1 VEIASSI
8 GTRVTQERT
17 AFLPREKS
25 KVIVEAPLPTE
36 EPPPEVFSLSDDGL
50 KIYRKVRTRNRDSHA
65 TVFKVVEQRRPN
77 ERSLGNIVDQAF
89 LRSSEWPA
97 QGNTEAGEEVRTAD
111 VFSGCGAM
119 SLGVWE
125 ACRAVGKL
133 MRPVLAVDSNPDTLN
148 VYKKNFPCVTA
159 KHEDIRQLLDSPL
172 GARPSASEQR
182 LVELAGRIDLL
193 LGGPPCQGHSDLN
206 NHTRRIDAKNQLYE
220 RMARFAE
227 LVRPMHL
234 IIENVPAVLRDKR
247 NVVNA
252 TVEAL
257 RKVGYNLGHG
267 IVELSSLGVPQRR
280 RRHIL
285 VASLAQDV
293 CLDSMIPRY
302 QRSVPTVKWAIAD
315 LRSNVAETLF
325 DTMSTPTPRNRE
337 RIEYLF
343 SHGCY
348 DLPDSQRPDCH
359 RLFEHTYRSVYGRL
373 QWDKPAQTI
382 TSGFGC
388 MGQGRFVHPAEK
400 RTITPHEAA
409 RLQFIPDFFSFDG
422 VTSRTALAQ
431 MIGNAVPP
439 KLTYVVALELIR

>member
-1 VEIASSI
+1 MGASLPFAQQSPETFCLREDGRKI
-8 GTRVTQERT
+8 VRT
-17 AFLPREKS
+17 
-25 KVIVEAPLPTE
+25 
-36 EPPPEVFSLSDDGL
+36 
-50 KIYRKVRTRNRDSHA
+50 VRTRDGNSHS
-65 TVFKVVEQRRPN
+65 TTIEINGDPVRTSDPGSVGL
-77 ERSLGNIVDQAF
+77 RSVADRAF
-89 LRSSEWPA
+89 LRSKGWPLL
-97 QGNTEAGEEVRTAD
+97 EAAENKEEIRTAD

-119 SLGVWE
+119 SLGAWE

-133 MRPVLAVDSNPDTLN
+133 MRPVVAIDSNPDAL
-148 VYKKNFPCVTA
+148 KLFKQNFPCGNAWQENITN
-159 KHEDIRQLLDSPL
+159 LLDSPM
-172 GARPSASEQR
+172 GARSSASERR

-206 NHTRRIDAKNQLYE
+206 NHTRRTDAKNQLYE

-227 LVRPMHL
+227 VVAPTHV

-247 NVVNA
+247 RVVDV

-257 RKVGYNLGHG
+257 RKLGYKLDHG
-267 IVELSSLGVPQRR
+267 IVELSSLGVAQRR
-280 RRHIL
+280 RRHVL
-285 VASLAQDV
+285 VASLDQPV
-293 CLDSMIPRY
+293 CLHEMIHKYDCP
-302 QRSVPTVKWAIAD
+302 VPTVEWAIAD
-315 LRSNVAETLF
+315 LASDEHNNLL
-325 DTMSTPTPRNRE
+325 DTPSASDSRNLK

-343 SHGCY
+343 SHGAY

-373 QWDKPAQTI
+373 HWDKPAQTI

-388 MGQGRFVHPAEK
+388 MGQGRFVHPSEK

-422 VTSRTALAQ
+422 VGSRTALAQ
-431 MIGNAVPP
+431 IIGNAVPP

>member
-1 VEIASSI
+1 MRNGDSSSTSFEIS
-8 GTRVTQERT
+8 GKRVPQ
-17 AFLPREKS
+17 S
-25 KVIVEAPLPTE
+25 
-36 EPPPEVFSLSDDGL
+36 SLSSPILG
-50 KIYRKVRTRNRDSHA
+50 
-65 TVFKVVEQRRPN
+65 
-77 ERSLGNIVDQAF
+77 SLVDEAF
-89 LRSSEWPA
+89 LRSREWPA
-97 QGNTEAGEEVRTAD
+97 QTSTDGKKEVRTAD

-133 MRPVLAVDSNPDTLN
+133 MRPVLAVDSNPDALK
-148 VYKKNFPCVTA
+148 VFKKNFPSVTA
-159 KHEDIRQLLDSPL
+159 WQKDITNLLDSPF
-172 GARPSASEQR
+172 GARPSASEKR

-206 NHTRRIDAKNQLYE
+206 NHTRRMDAKNQLYE

-227 LVRPMHL
+227 LVRPVHL

-247 NVVNA
+247 KVVDA

-285 VASLAQDV
+285 VASLAQDIP
-293 CLDSMIPRY
+293 LDTMIRKY
-302 QRSVPTVKWAIAD
+302 QCSVPTVKWAIAD
-315 LRSNVAETLF
+315 LRSNVADTPF
-325 DTMSTPTPRNRE
+325 DTMSTPTPRSRD

-373 QWDKPAQTI
+373 HWDRPAQTI

-422 VTSRTALAQ
+422 VGSRTALAL